1 MDWVDI
7 FIWVIIECRKAKRET
22 PNDPGISGRCWFCP
36 TTNPGKQLNW
46 NGHLAFEQCR
56 FISLSRIL
64 HQLFHIKWLK
74 IYRKCSTR
82 CSFLICCLSEISST
96 GCLAFF
102 CKESLLLFSSG
113 SVEVCAGAGGPLP
126 PPAKPQKPLKD
137 TTTRLGTQQK
147 YNKEI

>member
-1 MDWVDI
+1 MTRGSPDAVG
-7 FIWVIIECRKAKRET
+7 FA
-22 PNDPGISGRCWFCP
+22 PPP
-36 TTNPGKQLNW
+36 TQENNLIGTVTLPLN
-46 NGHLAFEQCR
+46 NVGLFLYR
-56 FISLSRIL
+56 DRSRIL